1 MSFQAMTWAVE
12 QPCTSPGQK
21 LALLMLANHCNGHSG
36 KCIPSHKLLAD
47 ECSMGV
53 STLKRHLQVLAD
65 KGLLTII
72 PRSQDGVSMPNQ
84 YRLNLEVGRSEL
96 DGGVGPNRAG
106 GRSDLGRGVG
116 PNRATNQEVKPGRE
130 PESANKSAP
139 TPPKARKASKALSLT
154 DWLAQVAAAGE
165 KAIPDDDPVRSYAT
179 KAGIPGDF
187 LLLAWVEFKA
197 RYSEPDAKTYTD
209 WRQVFRSAVR
219 GNWLKLWFVNQDGY
233 QLTTTGKQAQQHLER
248 DE

>member
-1 MSFQAMTWAVE
+1 
-12 QPCTSPGQK
+12 
-21 LALLMLANHCNGHSG
+21 
-36 KCIPSHKLLAD
+36 
-47 ECSMGV
+47 MGV

-84 YRLNLEVGRSEL
+84 YRLNLDGSRSEL
-96 DGGVGPNRAG
+96 DG
-106 GRSDLGRGVG
+106 GVG
-116 PNRATNQEVKPGRE
+116 PNRATNQEVKPGKE
-130 PESANKSAP
+130 PGSANKSAP
-139 TPPKARKASKALSLT
+139 TPPKARKKSKALPLT
-154 DWLAQVAAAGE
+154 DWLAQCAAAGV
-165 KAIPDDDPVRSYAT
+165 KAIPDDDPVRDYCR

-209 WRQVFRSAVR
+209 WRQVFRNAVR